1 MKNLNLKFKRRGLSL
16 IELVVALSL
25 IAIILMIVGPFFISN
40 YVALDKTSNQI
51 DFQRE
56 AKAIMN
62 YFTDSAMEASNI
74 ESLTNVKN
82 EVLSNNNYTE
92 SLKKNSLKSNEGY
105 LKLTFNNSKNKNE
118 HTTFIL
124 KDRSLYMKKNDSEE
138 FKIGDLVSSIELT
151 SLTEESTQDKEEIN
165 NFKNAN
171 AIKIEIT
178 FDTKKNTPY
187 KVSNILTFRN
197 KN

>member
-1 MKNLNLKFKRRGLSL
+1 MKNLKLKRRGLSL

-40 YVALDKTSNQI
+40 YVTLDKTSNQI

-74 ESLTNVKN
+74 ESLTNVKK
-82 EVLSNNNYTE
+82 EVLSKNNYTD
-92 SLKKNSLKSNEGY
+92 SLQKNSLKSKDGY
-105 LKLTFNNSKNKNE
+105 LKLTFNNSENKNE

-124 KDRSLYMKKNDSEE
+124 KDKSLYMKRDSEE

-151 SLTEESTQDKEEIN
+151 SLTEGVAQREVIN
-165 NFKNAN
+165 NFKNAS

-178 FDTKKNTPY
+178 FDTRKNTPY

>member
-1 MKNLNLKFKRRGLSL
+1 MKKKKKKKRGLSL

-25 IAIILMIVGPFFISN
+25 IAIILIIVGPFFISN
-40 YVALDKTSNQI
+40 YVTLDKTSNQI

-92 SLKKNSLKSNEGY
+92 SLKKNSLKSKEGY
-105 LKLTFNNSKNKNE
+105 LKLTFNNSENKNE

-124 KDRSLYMKKNDSEE
+124 KDRSLYMKRGSEE

-151 SLTEESTQDKEEIN
+151 SLTEGVSQREVIN
-165 NFKNAN
+165 NFKNAS

>member
-1 MKNLNLKFKRRGLSL
+1 MKSLKFKRRGLSL

-40 YVALDKTSNQI
+40 YVTLDKTSNQI

-74 ESLTNVKN
+74 ESLTNVRN

-92 SLKKNSLKSNEGY
+92 SLKKNSLKSKEGY
-105 LKLTFNNSKNKNE
+105 LKLTFNNSENKNE

-151 SLTEESTQDKEEIN
+151 SLTEGVSQREVIN
-165 NFKNAN
+165 NFKNAS

>member
-1 MKNLNLKFKRRGLSL
+1 MKNLKFKRRGLSL

-40 YVALDKTSNQI
+40 YVTLDKTSNQI

-92 SLKKNSLKSNEGY
+92 SLKKDSLKSKEDY

-118 HTTFIL
+118 YTTFIL
-124 KDRSLYMKKNDSEE
+124 KDKSLYMKKNDSEE

-178 FDTKKNTPY
+178 FDSKKNTPY

>member
-1 MKNLNLKFKRRGLSL
+1 MKNLKLKRRGLSL

-40 YVALDKTSNQI
+40 YVTLDKTSNQI

-92 SLKKNSLKSNEGY
+92 SLKKNSLKSKDGY
-105 LKLTFNNSKNKNE
+105 LKLTFNNSENKNE

-124 KDRSLYMKKNDSEE
+124 KDRSLYMKRDSEE

-151 SLTEESTQDKEEIN
+151 SLTEGVSQREVIN

-178 FDTKKNTPY
+178 FDTKNNTPY

>member
-1 MKNLNLKFKRRGLSL
+1 MKNLKFKRRGLSL

-40 YVALDKTSNQI
+40 YVTLDKTSNQI

-92 SLKKNSLKSNEGY
+92 SLKKDSLKSNEGY

-124 KDRSLYMKKNDSEE
+124 KDKSLYMKKDDSEE

>member
-1 MKNLNLKFKRRGLSL
+1 MKNLKFKRRGLSL

-40 YVALDKTSNQI
+40 YVTLDKTSNQI

-74 ESLTNVKN
+74 ESLTNIKN

-124 KDRSLYMKKNDSEE
+124 KDKSLYMKKNDSEE

-178 FDTKKNTPY
+178 FDTKNNTPY

>member
-1 MKNLNLKFKRRGLSL
+1 MKSLKLKRRGLSL

-40 YVALDKTSNQI
+40 YVTLDKTSNQI

-105 LKLTFNNSKNKNE
+105 LKLTFNNSENKNE

-171 AIKIEIT
+171 AIKIEIK
-178 FDTKKNTPY
+178 FDTKNNTPY

>member
-1 MKNLNLKFKRRGLSL
+1 MKNLKLKRRGLSL

-25 IAIILMIVGPFFISN
+25 IAIILMIVSPFFISN
-40 YVALDKTSNQI
+40 YVTLDKTSNQI

-56 AKAIMN
+56 SKAIMN

-74 ESLTNVKN
+74 ESLTNVKD
-82 EVLSNNNYTE
+82 EVLSNNNYTD
-92 SLKKNSLKSNEGY
+92 SLQKNSLKSNEGY
-105 LKLTFNNSKNKNE
+105 LKITFNNSENKNE

-124 KDRSLYMKKNDSEE
+124 KDRSLYMKKDSEE

-151 SLTEESTQDKEEIN
+151 SLTEGVSQGKVIN

-178 FDTKKNTPY
+178 FDTKNNTPY

>member
-1 MKNLNLKFKRRGLSL
+1 MKNLKLRKRGLSL
-16 IELVVALSL
+16 RELVVALSL
-25 IAIILMIVGPFFISN
+25 IAIILMIVSPFFISN
-40 YVALDKTSNQI
+40 YVTLDKTSNQI

-62 YFTDSAMEASNI
+62 CFTDSAMEASNI

-124 KDRSLYMKKNDSEE
+124 KDKSLYMKKNDSEE

-187 KVSNILTFRN
+187 KVSNILSFRN

>member
-1 MKNLNLKFKRRGLSL
+1 MKNLKLKRRGLSL
-16 IELVVALSL
+16 IELIVALSL
-25 IAIILMIVGPFFISN
+25 IAIILMIVAPFFISN
-40 YVALDKTSNQI
+40 YVTLDKTSNQI

-92 SLKKNSLKSNEGY
+92 SLKKNSLKSKDGY
-105 LKLTFNNSKNKNE
+105 LKLTFNNSENKNE
-118 HTTFIL
+118 HITFIL
-124 KDRSLYMKKNDSEE
+124 KDRSLYMKKKDSEE
-138 FKIGDLVSSIELT
+138 IKIGDLVSSIELT
-151 SLTEESTQDKEEIN
+151 SLTEESTQGKEEIN

-171 AIKIEIT
+171 AIKIEIV
-178 FDTKKNTPY
+178 FDTKNNTPY

>member
-1 MKNLNLKFKRRGLSL
+1 MKNLKFKRRGLSL

-40 YVALDKTSNQI
+40 YVTLDKTSNQI

-92 SLKKNSLKSNEGY
+92 SLKKNSLKSKDGY
-105 LKLTFNNSKNKNE
+105 LKLTFNNSENKNE

-124 KDRSLYMKKNDSEE
+124 KDRSLYMKRDSEE

-151 SLTEESTQDKEEIN
+151 SLTEGVSQREVIN

-178 FDTKKNTPY
+178 FDTKNNAPY

>member
-1 MKNLNLKFKRRGLSL
+1 MKNLKFKRRGLSL

-40 YVALDKTSNQI
+40 YVTLDKTSNQI

-74 ESLTNVKN
+74 ESLTNIKN

-92 SLKKNSLKSNEGY
+92 SLKKNSLKSKEGY
-105 LKLTFNNSKNKNE
+105 LKLTFNNSENKNE

-187 KVSNILTFRN
+187 KVSNILSFRN

>member
-1 MKNLNLKFKRRGLSL
+1 MKNLKLKRRGLSL

-25 IAIILMIVGPFFISN
+25 IAIILMIVSPFFISN
-40 YVALDKTSNQI
+40 YVTLDKTSNQI

-82 EVLSNNNYTE
+82 EVLSKNNYTE
-92 SLKKNSLKSNEGY
+92 SLQKNSLKSEDGY
-105 LKLTFNNSKNKNE
+105 LKLTFNNSENKNE

-124 KDRSLYMKKNDSEE
+124 KDRFLYMKKKNSEE

-151 SLTEESTQDKEEIN
+151 SLTEGVSQGEVIN

-171 AIKIEIT
+171 ASKIEIV
-178 FDTKKNTPY
+178 FDNKNNTPY

>member
-1 MKNLNLKFKRRGLSL
+1 MKNLKLKKRGLSL

-40 YVALDKTSNQI
+40 YVTLDKTSNQI

-124 KDRSLYMKKNDSEE
+124 KDKSLYMKKNDSEE

>member
-1 MKNLNLKFKRRGLSL
+1 MKSLKLKRRGLSL

-40 YVALDKTSNQI
+40 YVTLDKTSNQI

-105 LKLTFNNSKNKNE
+105 LKLTFNNSENKNE

-124 KDRSLYMKKNDSEE
+124 KDRSLYMKKNSEE

-151 SLTEESTQDKEEIN
+151 SLTEGGSQEEVIN
-165 NFKNAN
+165 NFKNAS

-178 FDTKKNTPY
+178 FDTKNNTPY

>member
-1 MKNLNLKFKRRGLSL
+1 MKNLKLKRRGLSL

-25 IAIILMIVGPFFISN
+25 IAIILMIVSPFFISN
-40 YVALDKTSNQI
+40 YVTLDKTSNQI

-74 ESLTNVKN
+74 ESLTNVKD
-82 EVLSNNNYTE
+82 EVLSNNTYTE
-92 SLKKNSLKSNEGY
+92 SLKNNSLKSEDGY
-105 LKLTFNNSKNKNE
+105 LKITFNNSENKNE

-124 KDRSLYMKKNDSEE
+124 KDRSLYMKKDSEE

-151 SLTEESTQDKEEIN
+151 SLTEGESQGKVIN

-171 AIKIEIT
+171 AIKVEIT
-178 FDTKKNTPY
+178 FDTKNNTPY

>member
-1 MKNLNLKFKRRGLSL
+1 MKNLKFKRRGLSL

-40 YVALDKTSNQI
+40 YVTLDKTSNQI

-105 LKLTFNNSKNKNE
+105 LKLTFNNSENKNE

-187 KVSNILTFRN
+187 KVSNILSFRN

>member
-1 MKNLNLKFKRRGLSL
+1 MKNLKLRKRGLSL

-25 IAIILMIVGPFFISN
+25 IAIILMIVSPFFISN
-40 YVALDKTSNQI
+40 YVTLDKTSNQI

>member
-1 MKNLNLKFKRRGLSL
+1 MKNLKLKRRGLSL

-25 IAIILMIVGPFFISN
+25 IAIILMIVSPFFISN
-40 YVALDKTSNQI
+40 YVTLDKTSNQI

-74 ESLTNVKN
+74 ESLTNVKDQ
-82 EVLSNNNYTE
+82 VLSNNNYTE
-92 SLKKNSLKSNEGY
+92 SLKNNSLKSEDGY
-105 LKLTFNNSKNKNE
+105 LKLTFNNSENKNE

-124 KDRSLYMKKNDSEE
+124 KDRSLYMKKDLEE

-151 SLTEESTQDKEEIN
+151 SLTEGGSQGKVIN

-178 FDTKKNTPY
+178 FDTKNNTPY

>member
-1 MKNLNLKFKRRGLSL
+1 MKNLKFKRRGLSL

-40 YVALDKTSNQI
+40 YVTLDKTSNQI

-74 ESLTNVKN
+74 ESLTNVRN

-124 KDRSLYMKKNDSEE
+124 KDKSLYMKKNDSEE

-187 KVSNILTFRN
+187 KVINILTFRN

>member
-1 MKNLNLKFKRRGLSL
+1 MKNLKLKRRGLSL

-25 IAIILMIVGPFFISN
+25 IAIILMIVSPFFISN
-40 YVALDKTSNQI
+40 YVTLDKTSNQI

-82 EVLSNNNYTE
+82 EVLSKNNYTE
-92 SLKKNSLKSNEGY
+92 SLQKNSLKSEDGY
-105 LKLTFNNSKNKNE
+105 LKLTFNNSENKNE

-124 KDRSLYMKKNDSEE
+124 KDRFLYMKKKNSEE

-151 SLTEESTQDKEEIN
+151 SLTEGVSQGEVIN

-171 AIKIEIT
+171 AIKIEIV
-178 FDTKKNTPY
+178 FDNKNNTPY

>member
-1 MKNLNLKFKRRGLSL
+1 MKNLKLKKRGLSL

-40 YVALDKTSNQI
+40 YVTLDKTSNQI

-92 SLKKNSLKSNEGY
+92 SLKKNSLKSKDGY
-105 LKLTFNNSKNKNE
+105 LKLTFNNSENKNE

-124 KDRSLYMKKNDSEE
+124 KDRSLYMKRDSEE

-151 SLTEESTQDKEEIN
+151 SLTEGVSQREVIN

-178 FDTKKNTPY
+178 FDTKNNTPY

>member
-1 MKNLNLKFKRRGLSL
+1 MKNLKLKRRGLSL

-40 YVALDKTSNQI
+40 YVTLDKTSNQI

-74 ESLTNVKN
+74 ESLTNVRN

-105 LKLTFNNSKNKNE
+105 LKLTFNNSENKNE

-124 KDRSLYMKKNDSEE
+124 KDRSLYMKNDSEE

-151 SLTEESTQDKEEIN
+151 SLTEGGSQGEVIN

-178 FDTKKNTPY
+178 FDTKNNTPY

>member
-1 MKNLNLKFKRRGLSL
+1 MKSLKLKKRGLSL

-25 IAIILMIVGPFFISN
+25 IAIILMIVSPFFISN
-40 YVALDKTSNQI
+40 YVTLDKTSNQI

-92 SLKKNSLKSNEGY
+92 SLKKNSLKSNAGY
-105 LKLTFNNSKNKNE
+105 LKLTFNNSENKNE

-124 KDRSLYMKKNDSEE
+124 KDRSLYMKNDLEE

-151 SLTEESTQDKEEIN
+151 SLTEGGSQGEVIN

-178 FDTKKNTPY
+178 FDTKNNAPY

>member
-1 MKNLNLKFKRRGLSL
+1 MKNLKLKRRGLSL

-40 YVALDKTSNQI
+40 YVTLDKTSNQI

-74 ESLTNVKN
+74 ESLTNIKN

-92 SLKKNSLKSNEGY
+92 SLKKDSLKSKEGY

-151 SLTEESTQDKEEIN
+151 SLIEESTQDKEEIN

-178 FDTKKNTPY
+178 FDSKKNTPY

>member
-1 MKNLNLKFKRRGLSL
+1 MKNLKLKKRGLSL

-25 IAIILMIVGPFFISN
+25 ISIILMIVGPFFISN
-40 YVALDKTSNQI
+40 YVTLDKTSNQI

-82 EVLSNNNYTE
+82 EVLSNSNYTE
-92 SLKKNSLKSNEGY
+92 SLQKNSLKSEDGY
-105 LKLTFNNSKNKNE
+105 LKITFNNSENRNE

-124 KDRSLYMKKNDSEE
+124 KDKSLYMKKDSEE
-138 FKIGDLVSSIELT
+138 FKIGNLVSSIELT
-151 SLTEESTQDKEEIN
+151 SLKEGVNQESTN

-178 FDTKKNTPY
+178 FDTKNNTPY

>member
-1 MKNLNLKFKRRGLSL
+1 MKNLKFKRRGLSL

-40 YVALDKTSNQI
+40 YVTLDKTSNQI

-92 SLKKNSLKSNEGY
+92 SLKKNSLKSKDGY
-105 LKLTFNNSKNKNE
+105 LKLTFNNSENKNE

-151 SLTEESTQDKEEIN
+151 SLTEGGLIN

-171 AIKIEIT
+171 AIKIEIK
-178 FDTKKNTPY
+178 FDTKNNTPY

>member
-1 MKNLNLKFKRRGLSL
+1 MKNLKLKKRGLSL

-25 IAIILMIVGPFFISN
+25 ISIILMIVGPFFISN
-40 YVALDKTSNQI
+40 YVTLDKTSNQI

-56 AKAIMN
+56 AKSIMN

-82 EVLSNNNYTE
+82 EVLSNSNYTE
-92 SLKKNSLKSNEGY
+92 SLQKNSLKSEDGY
-105 LKLTFNNSKNKNE
+105 LKITFNNNENKNE
-118 HTTFIL
+118 YTTFIL
-124 KDRSLYMKKNDSEE
+124 KDNSLYMKKKGSEE
-138 FKIGDLVSSIELT
+138 FKIGNLVSSIELT
-151 SLTEESTQDKEEIN
+151 SLKEGVNKESTN

-178 FDTKKNTPY
+178 FDTKNNTPY

>member
-1 MKNLNLKFKRRGLSL
+1 MKNLKLKRRGLSL

-40 YVALDKTSNQI
+40 YVTLDKTSNQI

-105 LKLTFNNSKNKNE
+105 LKLTFNNSENKNE

-124 KDRSLYMKKNDSEE
+124 KDRSLYMKKDSEE

-151 SLTEESTQDKEEIN
+151 SLTEGVSQGKVIN

-171 AIKIEIT
+171 AIKVEIT
-178 FDTKKNTPY
+178 FDTKNNTPY

>member
-1 MKNLNLKFKRRGLSL
+1 MKSLKLKRRGLSL

-40 YVALDKTSNQI
+40 YVTLDKTSNQI

-92 SLKKNSLKSNEGY
+92 SLKKNSLKSKDGY
-105 LKLTFNNSKNKNE
+105 LKLTFNNSENKNE
-118 HTTFIL
+118 HITFIL
-124 KDRSLYMKKNDSEE
+124 KDRSLYMKKKDSEE
-138 FKIGDLVSSIELT
+138 VKIGDLVSSIELT
-151 SLTEESTQDKEEIN
+151 SLTEESTQGKEEIN

-171 AIKIEIT
+171 AIKIEIV
-178 FDTKKNTPY
+178 FDTKNNTPY

>member
-1 MKNLNLKFKRRGLSL
+1 MKNLKLKRRGLSL
-16 IELVVALSL
+16 IELLVALSL
-25 IAIILMIVGPFFISN
+25 IAIILMIVSPFFISN
-40 YVALDKTSNQI
+40 YVTLDKTSNQI

-74 ESLTNVKN
+74 ESLTNVKD
-82 EVLSNNNYTE
+82 EVLSKNNYTE
-92 SLKKNSLKSNEGY
+92 SLKNNSLKSEDGY
-105 LKLTFNNSKNKNE
+105 LKITFNNSENKNE

-124 KDRSLYMKKNDSEE
+124 KDRSLYMKKDSEE

-151 SLTEESTQDKEEIN
+151 SLTEGESQGKVIN

-171 AIKIEIT
+171 AIKVEIT
-178 FDTKKNTPY
+178 FDTKNNTPY

>member
-1 MKNLNLKFKRRGLSL
+1 MKNLKLKKRGLSL

-40 YVALDKTSNQI
+40 YVTLDKTSNQI

-105 LKLTFNNSKNKNE
+105 LKLTFNNSENKNE

-151 SLTEESTQDKEEIN
+151 SLTEGGLIN

-178 FDTKKNTPY
+178 FDTKNNAPY

>member
-1 MKNLNLKFKRRGLSL
+1 MKNLKFKRRGLSL

-40 YVALDKTSNQI
+40 YVTLDKTSNQI

-92 SLKKNSLKSNEGY
+92 SLKKDSLKSNEGY

>member
-1 MKNLNLKFKRRGLSL
+1 MKSLKLKRRGLSL

-40 YVALDKTSNQI
+40 YVTLDKTSNQI

-74 ESLTNVKN
+74 ESLTNVKD
-82 EVLSNNNYTE
+82 EVLSNNTYTD
-92 SLKKNSLKSNEGY
+92 SLQNNSLKSNEGY
-105 LKLTFNNSKNKNE
+105 LKLTFNNSENKNE

-124 KDRSLYMKKNDSEE
+124 KDRSLYMKKDSEE

-151 SLTEESTQDKEEIN
+151 SLTEGVSQREVIN

-178 FDTKKNTPY
+178 FDTKNNTPY

>member
-1 MKNLNLKFKRRGLSL
+1 MKNLKLKRRGLSL

-25 IAIILMIVGPFFISN
+25 IAIILMIVAPFFISN
-40 YVALDKTSNQI
+40 YVTLDKTSNQI

-92 SLKKNSLKSNEGY
+92 SLKKNSLKSKDGY
-105 LKLTFNNSKNKNE
+105 LKLTFNNSENKNE
-118 HTTFIL
+118 HITFIL
-124 KDRSLYMKKNDSEE
+124 KDRSLYMKKKDSEE
-138 FKIGDLVSSIELT
+138 VKIGDLVSSIELT
-151 SLTEESTQDKEEIN
+151 SLTEESTQGKEEIN

-171 AIKIEIT
+171 AIKIEIV
-178 FDTKKNTPY
+178 FDTKNNTPY

>member
-1 MKNLNLKFKRRGLSL
+1 MKNLKFKRKGLSL

-40 YVALDKTSNQI
+40 YVTLDKTSNQI

-74 ESLTNVKN
+74 ESLTNIKN

-92 SLKKNSLKSNEGY
+92 SLKKNSLKSKEGY

>member
-1 MKNLNLKFKRRGLSL
+1 MKNLKFKRRGLSL

-40 YVALDKTSNQI
+40 YVTLDKTSNQI

-92 SLKKNSLKSNEGY
+92 SLKKDSLKSKDGY

>member
-1 MKNLNLKFKRRGLSL
+1 MKSLKFKRRGLSL

-40 YVALDKTSNQI
+40 YVTLDKTSNQI

-74 ESLTNVKN
+74 ESLTNVRN

-105 LKLTFNNSKNKNE
+105 LKLTFNNSENKNE

-124 KDRSLYMKKNDSEE
+124 KDRSLYMKNDSEE